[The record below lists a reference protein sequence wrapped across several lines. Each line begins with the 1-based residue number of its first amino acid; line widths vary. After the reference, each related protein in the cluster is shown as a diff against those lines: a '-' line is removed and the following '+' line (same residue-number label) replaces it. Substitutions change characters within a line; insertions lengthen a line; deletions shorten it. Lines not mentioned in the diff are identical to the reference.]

1 MTGTVLVHNRFADQ
15 LRPRRVGLVLVDC
28 QETLLSRLDDEAAPM
43 RNNLIG
49 LARLAKVA
57 RLPVLLASRSGA
69 ALGPI
74 MAELVDL
81 LVGAPLVRR
90 TNRSFWDD
98 GASRAAVRALRRR
111 ELIFA
116 GIMPNAVA
124 STAIAARFAGY
135 GVEIAVDATVGFDN
149 CAPHVEK
156 SRMGAVG
163 VHLTSWIALMAE
175 LTSAGVEIGP
185 AEAAALRDNLSRYTV
200 SAAYRASEELS
211 RLADNVNPVPR
222 WN

>member
-1 MTGTVLVHNRFADQ
+1 MTETVIVHNRFADQ

-28 QETLLSRLDDEAAPM
+28 QEASLARLNGEAAAM
-43 RNNLIG
+43 RNNLTG
-49 LARLAKVA
+49 LARVAKAA
-57 RLPVLLASRSGA
+57 RLPVLLASQSGA
-69 ALGPI
+69 TLGPI
-74 MAELVDL
+74 ISELVDL
-81 LVGAPLVRR
+81 LAGSTVVRR
-90 TNRSFWDD
+90 TRPSFWDD

-116 GIMPNAVA
+116 GIMPNTVA
-124 STAIAARFAGY
+124 SIAIAARFEGY
-135 GVEIAVDATVGFDN
+135 DVEIAEDATAGFDH
-149 CAPHVEK
+149 CAPHAEK
-156 SRMGAVG
+156 SRLGAAG
-163 VHLTSWIALMAE
+163 IHLTSWIALMAE

-200 SAAYRASEELS
+200 SAAYRASEELT

>member
-1 MTGTVLVHNRFADQ
+1 MTGTVIVHNRFADQ

-28 QETLLSRLDDEAAPM
+28 QEASLGRLGGEAAAL

-49 LARLAKVA
+49 LARFAKAA

-69 ALGPI
+69 ECGPI
-74 MAELVDL
+74 LSELLDL
-81 LVGAPLVRR
+81 LGGAPVVRR
-90 TNRSFWDD
+90 TSVSFWDD
-98 GASRAAVRALRRR
+98 GASRGAVRALRRR

-116 GIMPNAVA
+116 GVMPNAVA
-124 STAIAARFAGY
+124 STAIAARFEGY

-149 CAPHVEK
+149 SAPHVEK
-156 SRMGAVG
+156 SRMGAAG
-163 VHLTSWIALMAE
+163 IHLTSWIALMAE
-175 LTSAGVEIGP
+175 LTSAGVEICP

>member
-1 MTGTVLVHNRFADQ
+1 MV
-15 LRPRRVGLVLVDC
+15 
-28 QETLLSRLDDEAAPM
+28 RLAGEAAAM

-49 LARLAKVA
+49 LARVAKAA
-57 RLPVLLASRSGA
+57 RLPVLLGSRSGS

-74 MAELVDL
+74 ISELLDL
-81 LVGAPLVRR
+81 LGGAPVVRR
-90 TNRSFWDD
+90 SGASFWED

-124 STAIAARFAGY
+124 STAIAARFEGY
-135 GVEIAVDATVGFDN
+135 GVEIAVDATAGFDN
-149 CAPHVEK
+149 CSPHVEK
-156 SRMGAVG
+156 SRLSAAGI
-163 VHLTSWIALMAE
+163 HLTSWIAVMAE

-200 SAAYRASEELS
+200 SAAYRASEELT